1 MEEVS
6 GTPYV
11 SLKRTYMILLIVYV
25 LAAVFGL
32 LAGAALTWHV
42 DPFSECLLF
51 SHSFGGKLYYG
62 HEASKSVFLF
72 LCPEYF
78 TFSFSVCETIAYL
91 YLGCVIGAIVM
102 FYITFKHRREFLHF
116 FNSGRDYWMTCRDC
130 NVLLYRELH

>member
-51 SHSFGGKLYYG
+51 SHSFGGKLFYG
-62 HEASKSVFLF
+62 HEASKSVSSLSLPAIFYLAI
-72 LCPEYF
+72 
-78 TFSFSVCETIAYL
+78 FSL
-91 YLGCVIGAIVM
+91 
-102 FYITFKHRREFLHF
+102 
-116 FNSGRDYWMTCRDC
+116 
-130 NVLLYRELH
+130 

>member
-42 DPFSECLLF
+42 DPFSECILF
-51 SHSFGGKLYYG
+51 SHSFGDKLYYG
-62 HEASKSVFLF
+62 HEASK
-72 LCPEYF
+72 P
-78 TFSFSVCETIAYL
+78 
-91 YLGCVIGAIVM
+91 
-102 FYITFKHRREFLHF
+102 
-116 FNSGRDYWMTCRDC
+116 
-130 NVLLYRELH
+130 VLLVLSARNISRLIFSL

>member
-1 MEEVS
+1 MIRSSARRMEEQS

-51 SHSFGGKLYYG
+51 SHSYGNKLYYG
-62 HEASKSVFLF
+62 HEASKSALLQFACPYHEHFHFQFARPSPTCTLAVLSGPL
-72 LCPEYF
+72 LCSTSPSNTGESSCISS
-78 TFSFSVCETIAYL
+78 TQV
-91 YLGCVIGAIVM
+91 
-102 FYITFKHRREFLHF
+102 
-116 FNSGRDYWMTCRDC
+116 
-130 NVLLYRELH
+130 

>member
-51 SHSFGGKLYYG
+51 SHSFGGKLFYG
-62 HEASKSVFLF
+62 HEASKSVLLDLVSNILPRNFQFVRQSPTCTLAV
-72 LCPEYF
+72 LSEPSSCSTSPSNTGESSCISS
-78 TFSFSVCETIAYL
+78 TQVT
-91 YLGCVIGAIVM
+91 
-102 FYITFKHRREFLHF
+102 
-116 FNSGRDYWMTCRDC
+116 DYWMLDDDVSCRH
-130 NVLLYRELH
+130 ES